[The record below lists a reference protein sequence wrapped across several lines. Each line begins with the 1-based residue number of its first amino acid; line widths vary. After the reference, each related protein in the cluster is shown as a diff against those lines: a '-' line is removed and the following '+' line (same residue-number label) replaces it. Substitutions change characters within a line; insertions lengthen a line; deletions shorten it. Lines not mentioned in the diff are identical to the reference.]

1 MQRSKERKQGRR
13 ITRNKKKVTKRTSA
27 AAVSRIKTKRKKHT
41 KTPKLPKKRIHST
54 KLNPHKQNIFTTYDD
69 TVLRN
74 KVMLLSNRLES
85 NQDHFSFQE
94 EEDDEFDDDDVKRAD
109 IFYKYI
115 TKAGGPLFQ
124 NGSDFVHT
132 SAMRL
137 MKERKDTLTKEERH
151 LNAERARSAQQC
163 SLSIDPIQI
172 QRKDFLKHN
181 NFNNIPSHP
190 YRCIFTGTTG
200 SGKTTNMVNLLIQP
214 QFLKDYF
221 DKIYIF
227 SPNAKTE
234 LEFMEIV
241 RLNRGEVILKE
252 DWDEFEVDDIFK
264 EMIATAKR
272 FKQDR
277 SGMPRCLLFIDD
289 FAGHKHVMNSSLL
302 VKIFFMS
309 RKYSCSTWISSQRY
323 KAVPPNLRTNAEYH
337 VIYEQSSTQTQLIG
351 EELSVGK
358 FTSQRIAEVMDLVS
372 ETPYS
377 FLFVNTKKR
386 VNDGRFRFT
395 YNEILT

>member
-1 MQRSKERKQGRR
+1 MPAARNRKIRKR
-13 ITRNKKKVTKRTSA
+13 KANKKKKNPFG
-27 AAVSRIKTKRKKHT
+27 
-41 KTPKLPKKRIHST
+41 KTPKLPKHRKHST
-54 KLNPHKQNIFTTYDD
+54 LLNNQRSNVFTTYDSK
-69 TVLRN
+69 VLQN
-74 KVMLLSNRLES
+74 KTMFESDRALLLQMEE
-85 NQDHFSFQE
+85 E
-94 EEDDEFDDDDVKRAD
+94 EEDNEFDDDDAKRAD

-115 TKAGGPLFQ
+115 TQSGGPLFK
-124 NGSDFVHT
+124 NGADFVHA
-132 SAMRL
+132 SAMRI
-137 MKERKDTLTKEERH
+137 MREKEKQTSLNPEEKR
-151 LNAERARSAQQC
+151 LNLERSGIARSS
-163 SLSIDPIQI
+163 SLSIKPVEIK
-172 QRKDFLKHN
+172 RKDFMKHN
-181 NFNNIPSHP
+181 NFDNIPSHP

-200 SGKTTNMVNLLIQP
+200 SGKTTNMVNLLIHP

-234 LEFMEIV
+234 LEFMEIA

-252 DWDEFEVDDIFK
+252 DWDEMEIDDIFK
-264 EMIATAKR
+264 EMIKTAKR
-272 FKQDR
+272 FKEDR
-277 SGMPRCLLFIDD
+277 SLMPRCLLFIDD

-351 EELSVGK
+351 EELSVGR
-358 FTSQRIAEVMDLVS
+358 FTAQKIAEAMDLVS

-377 FLFVNTKKR
+377 FLFVNTRKR
-386 VNDGRFRFT
+386 VNEGRFRFT
-395 YNEILT
+395 YDEMLQ